1 MINLKT
7 LISAIFITYAGVSYS
22 NETEFYENLIHSN
35 VIQTD
40 YSALIKNASVDP
52 VIDIRTGSGKTGY
65 ITYRFIAE
73 VQQVFKGTLN
83 NQIEYRVTYEAEIK
97 PVINNKTQIISL
109 CRSDDKFYVPG
120 NGYRIDATEKLIAIA
135 KQAKNETASLKNICK
150 GI

>member
-1 MINLKT
+1 MINLKI

-97 PVINNKTQIISL
+97 PVINNKAQIISL
-109 CRSDDKFYVPG
+109 CRSDNKFYVPG